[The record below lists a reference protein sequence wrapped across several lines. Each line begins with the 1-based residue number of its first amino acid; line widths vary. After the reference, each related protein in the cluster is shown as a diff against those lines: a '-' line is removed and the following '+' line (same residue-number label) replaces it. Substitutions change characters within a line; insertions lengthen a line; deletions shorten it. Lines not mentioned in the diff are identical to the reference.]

1 MPGAVKVAFDAQ
13 AFDMQ
18 VRGGISRYFSELVRA
33 LRSAPELGVQAEL
46 ALSLTVNR
54 HLQDAVGASTV
65 LNRIPPRLQAGVI
78 SALDR
83 RRRRRHGV
91 DAVHHTYYE
100 QEALLTWRGVPRVS
114 TVHDMIPELFPELF
128 PRGNPHLAKAE
139 HVAASDLVICVSH
152 ATRRDLL
159 AALPDC
165 KARVEVVHPAC
176 APEFGQPA
184 PVPAWTPPE
193 YLLYVGTRHGYKD
206 WRLLLDALRLAAV
219 QVPLVC
225 VGGGPWTEEE
235 RRALAETGLQ
245 DRLVQR
251 DVSDAELVGLYGG
264 AVAFVFPSRYEGFGL
279 PALEAL
285 AAGCPALLSD
295 APSLLEVA
303 DGAAAH
309 FSRGD
314 VEQLA
319 QALLE
324 LLGST
329 ERRQRLVRT
338 GRLRARDFSWART
351 AARTAQLYRET
362 LCR

>member
-1 MPGAVKVAFDAQ
+1 MSGAVKVAFDAQ

-18 VRGGISRYFSELVRA
+18 IRGGISRYFSELVRA
-33 LRSAPELGVQAEL
+33 LRSTPELGVQAEL

-65 LNRIPPRLQAGVI
+65 LNRIPPRLQGGVI

-83 RRRRRHGV
+83 RRRRRHGF

-100 QEALLTWRGVPRVS
+100 PQALRDWGGLPRVT
-114 TVHDMIPELFPELF
+114 TVHDMIPELFPDLF
-128 PRGNPHLAKAE
+128 PRGNPHLAKVE
-139 HVAASDLVICVSH
+139 HVVASDLVICVSH
-152 ATRRDLL
+152 ATRHDLL
-159 AALPDC
+159 AALPGC
-165 KARVEVVHPAC
+165 SARVEVVHSAC
-176 APEFGQPA
+176 APDFGQPA
-184 PVPAWTPPE
+184 AVPAWTPPA

-206 WRLLLDALRLAAV
+206 WRLLLEALRLAAV

-225 VGGGPWTEEE
+225 VGGGPWTEAE
-235 RRALAETGLQ
+235 RRALADTGLQ
-245 DRLVQR
+245 DQLMQR
-251 DVSDAELVGLYGG
+251 DVSDGELVGLYRG

-309 FSRGD
+309 FPRGN

-319 QALLE
+319 QGLLE
-324 LLGST
+324 LVGSA
-329 ERRQRLVRT
+329 ERRERLART
-338 GRLRARDFSWART
+338 GRVRARDFSWART
-351 AARTAQLYRET
+351 AARTAALYRET
-362 LCR
+362 LRR

>member
-1 MPGAVKVAFDAQ
+1 MPTPLTVAFDAQ

-18 VRGGISRYFSELVRA
+18 TRGGISRYFAELVRA
-33 LRSAPELGVQAEL
+33 LRSVPEFDVRAEL
-46 ALSLTVNR
+46 TFSLTTNR
-54 HLQDAVGASTV
+54 HLQQAVGAPTV
-65 LNRIPPRLQAGVI
+65 LNKLPTRLLRPAL
-78 SALDR
+78 SALDPR
-83 RRRRRHGV
+83 RRRQDDV

-100 QEALLTWRGVPRVS
+100 PESLRAWSGLPRFS

-139 HVAASDLVICVSH
+139 HVAVSDLVICVSH

-159 AALPDC
+159 QKLPNC
-165 KARVEVVHPAC
+165 GGRVEVVHSAC
-176 APEFGQPA
+176 APQFSQPTC
-184 PVPAWTPPE
+184 VPAWAPPE

-206 WRLLLDALRLAAV
+206 WTLLLDALRLAAV
-219 QVPLVC
+219 KVPVVC
-225 VGGGPWTEEE
+225 VGGGPWTQDESE
-235 RRALAETGLQ
+235 ALAHAGLQ
-245 DRLVQR
+245 DQLVQR
-251 DVSDAELVGLYGG
+251 DVSDRELVGLYNG

-309 FSRGD
+309 FARGN

-319 QALLE
+319 EALVE
-324 LLGST
+324 LLGDVT
-329 ERRQRLVRT
+329 RRGHLSRA
-338 GRLRARDFSWART
+338 GRVRARDFSWTRT
-351 AARTAQLYRET
+351 AERTARLYREA
-362 LCR
+362 LAG